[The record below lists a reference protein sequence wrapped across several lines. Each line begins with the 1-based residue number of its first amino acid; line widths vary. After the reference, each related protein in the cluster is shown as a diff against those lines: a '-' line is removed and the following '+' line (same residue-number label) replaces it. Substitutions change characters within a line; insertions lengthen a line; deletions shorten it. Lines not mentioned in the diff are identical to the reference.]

1 MDTAFWRRLLI
12 AIAIALVALTLSRL
26 AFLLNSLTV
35 YASVPMVEL
44 LEACLFG
51 IRFDLVAV
59 AYGLC
64 PFLLIGMVSGG
75 DWQIRQFRIGRAL
88 FLLSLTLMTLLN
100 FIDAEFYKFT
110 DRRSTSD
117 LFEFVFISND
127 VWNILPKLI
136 RDFWHLLIEWVLLSW
151 LTIYAYDRFVA
162 SDADMRWLRK
172 PAEWALR
179 LMFVALIVLAM
190 RGGTQRIPLMIQD
203 AGTDADPHLA
213 LLILNTPF
221 TVFKTLGKEKLPT
234 PEFITQKDADA
245 LWQPI
250 QALPRDSAFAR
261 LKGHNVVVIIMESVG
276 CDYMRSQNGRAVGY
290 TPFLD
295 SLSAEGTF
303 FREGFADGHR
313 SIEGIP
319 AVLSSTPTWMFDPF
333 ITSPFSVNAYQSLAT
348 ATEEMGYATA
358 FYHGGNNGT
367 MGFDTYCRQAGFD
380 RYVGRNEYPD
390 ASHYDGTW
398 GIYDHHFLRFMARD
412 LNKYANRPFM
422 AGVFT
427 LSSHHPY
434 SVPEEYAERVTSG
447 PLPIHRAISYADM
460 ALRDFFIEAR
470 KQPWFDNTL
479 FVITSDHTSV
489 STDPRFKTSVGSLRV
504 PILFYHPKI
513 KVKADAGRVA
523 QQTDIMPSVL
533 HLLGYEGD
541 LFAFGSSVF
550 GAGDGDAVSFLSGA
564 HQIIAGDRV
573 LRFDGE
579 KAVSLYDYRADTL
592 LRDNLLHQEPER
604 AAALEVRLKAWAYQ
618 YSVALN
624 RNRMTPDKWNRP

>member
-1 MDTAFWRRLLI
+1 MDTAFWRRLLV
-12 AIAIALVALTLSRL
+12 AIAIALVALTLSRF
-26 AFLLNSLTV
+26 AFLLNSISV
-35 YASVPMVEL
+35 YASVPITEL
-44 LEACLFG
+44 MHACVIG
-51 IRFDLVAV
+51 IRFDLVAA
-59 AYGLC
+59 AYGLS
-64 PFLLIGMVSGG
+64 PFLLIGMISGG
-75 DWQIRQFRIGRAL
+75 DVRIGRFRIGRVMFL
-88 FLLSLTLMTLLN
+88 FSLSLMTLLN

-127 VWNILPKLI
+127 VWNILPNLI
-136 RDFWHLLIEWVLLSW
+136 RDFWHLLVEWILLSW
-151 LTIYAYDRFVA
+151 LTIFVYDRSVA
-162 SDADMRWLRK
+162 ADADTRWFRR

-179 LMFVALIVLAM
+179 LLLVALVVLAM

-234 PEFITQKDADA
+234 PDFITEEEADA
-245 LWQPI
+245 LWQPV
-250 QALPRDSAFAR
+250 QTLPRDSAFGQ

-276 CDYMRSQNGRAVGY
+276 CDYMRSQNRRGEGY

-295 SLSAEGTF
+295 SLLAEGSF
-303 FREGFADGHR
+303 FRQGFADGHR

-390 ASHYDGTW
+390 AAHYDGTW
-398 GIYDHHFLRFMARD
+398 GIYDHHFLRFMAHD
-412 LNKYANRPFM
+412 LNAHAGKPFM
-422 AGVFT
+422 ASVFT

-434 SVPEEYAERVTSG
+434 SVPEEYADGVTSG
-447 PLPIHRAISYADM
+447 PLPIHRAISYADR
-460 ALRDFFIEAR
+460 ALRDFFIEAE
-470 KQPWFDNTL
+470 KQPWFGNTL

-504 PILFYHPKI
+504 PILFYHPRMKLR
-513 KVKADAGRVA
+513 ADAERVA

-533 HLLGYEGD
+533 HLLGYEGEV
-541 LFAFGSSVF
+541 LAFGSSVF
-550 GAGDGDAVSFLSGA
+550 GPGTGDAVSFLSGA
-564 HQIIAGDRV
+564 HQIIADDRV

-579 KAVSLYDYRADTL
+579 KAVSLHDFKADTL
-592 LRDNLLHQEPER
+592 LRDNILDREPQR
-604 AAALEVRLKAWAYQ
+604 AAALEQRLKAWCYQ

-624 RNRMTPDKWNRP
+624 RNRMTPEKWNRP